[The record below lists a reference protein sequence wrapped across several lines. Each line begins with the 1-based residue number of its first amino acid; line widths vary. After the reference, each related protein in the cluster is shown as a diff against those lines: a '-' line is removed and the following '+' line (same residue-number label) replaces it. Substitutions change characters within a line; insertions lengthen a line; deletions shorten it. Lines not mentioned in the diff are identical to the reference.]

1 MARPLTF
8 DHLRSQKKPVTKTVP
23 VVLDPDLAD
32 EYETVRRNRDV
43 TAVRA
48 EARPDDSELAF
59 QLLEADQAL
68 AAVTARLEAEEAVV
82 WFTFRGIG
90 RAAYTALA
98 GEHPPTA
105 EQRTKARAQNVDA
118 TVNTDTFPPVL
129 IAACLVDPPMTA
141 EQAALIWDDPNWND
155 AELGALYGA
164 AIEVNGTRRNI
175 DLLKKDLRPTRPSAT
190 KSPSP

>member
-1 MARPLTF
+1 MTRPLTF
-8 DHLRSQKKPVTKTVP
+8 DHLRSQKKPVTKTIP

-32 EYETVRRNRDV
+32 EYETAKRARDV
-43 TAVRA
+43 AAVRA
-48 EARPDDSELAF
+48 DARPADSELAF
-59 QLLEADQAL
+59 LLLEADQAL
-68 AAVTARLEAEEAVV
+68 EAVIARLEEEEAVV

-105 EQRTKARAQNVDA
+105 EQRAKARAMNSDA

-141 EQAALIWDDPNWND
+141 EQAVGLWDDPNWND

-164 AIEVNGTRRNI
+164 AIEVNGTRRNV
-175 DLLKKDLRPTRPSAT
+175 DLLKKDLRPTRSSAT